1 MKSQQ
6 SKLNFK
12 VTVQCIDIGNTNTHF
27 GFYNDGVLTNEKRI
41 QTQQIIDKHYDFF
54 HQDIINTFPVSY
66 CSVVPNA
73 ENSLVE
79 FLERGKFN
87 FFNLNYK
94 TNTILPIKYPNLHE
108 IGQDRIANSLV
119 AYVTESHPS
128 VVIDIGTA
136 TTFDVIKNVEGYVGG
151 VIAPGP
157 QGYLDFLHQN
167 TAQLPNLKITN
178 SKIEEGIGKSTEQ
191 AMQIGTKYGYI
202 AMVKGIIAKISE
214 ELKISTDTLNI
225 ISTGGDKSVL
235 DDISYKHIPNLTLQG
250 LAYSYLY
257 SL

>member
-6 SKLNFK
+6 SKLKFK

-27 GFYNDGVLTNEKRI
+27 GFYNDGVLTKQKRI
-41 QTQQIIDKHYDFF
+41 LTQQIIDKNYNFI
-54 HQDIINTFPVSY
+54 HQNIVNEFPVSY

-73 ENSLVE
+73 ENNLVE
-79 FLERGKFN
+79 FLKKGKFN

-94 TNTILPIKYPNLHE
+94 TNTILPIKYPNLPE

-119 AYVTESHPS
+119 AYVIDCLPS

-136 TTFDVIKNVEGYVGG
+136 TTFDVIKNNEGYVGG

-167 TAQLPNLKITN
+167 TALLPRLKITN
-178 SKIEEGIGKSTEQ
+178 SKILEGIGKSTEL
-191 AMQIGTKYGYI
+191 AMQIGTKYEYI

-225 ISTGGDKSVL
+225 ISTGGDKSIL
-235 DDISYKHIPNLTLQG
+235 DDIPYKHIPNLTLQG
-250 LAYSYLY
+250 LAYSYLN

>member
-1 MKSQQ
+1 MKSLQ

-27 GFYNDGVLTNEKRI
+27 GFYNDGVLTKEKRI
-41 QTQQIIDKHYDFF
+41 KTKQIINNNYDLI
-54 HQDIINTFPVSY
+54 HQYIFNQFPVSY

-79 FLERGKFN
+79 FLKEGNFN

-94 TNTILPIKYPNLHE
+94 TNKILPIKYPNLIE

-119 AYVTESHPS
+119 AYISNCLPS
-128 VVIDIGTA
+128 IVIDIGTA
-136 TTFDVIKNVEGYVGG
+136 TTFDVIKKDEGYIGG

-157 QGYLDFLHQN
+157 QGYLDFLYQN
-167 TAQLPNLKITN
+167 TAQLPELKITS
-178 SKIEEGIGKSTEQ
+178 SKIQDGIGKSTEQ
-191 AMQIGTKYGYI
+191 AMQIGAKYGYV
-202 AMVKGIIAKISE
+202 AMVKGIIDKISE
-214 ELKISTDTLNI
+214 ELKITTDTINI
-225 ISTGGDKSVL
+225 ISTGGDKNIL
-235 DDISYKHIPNLTLQG
+235 DKNSYKHIPNLTLQG